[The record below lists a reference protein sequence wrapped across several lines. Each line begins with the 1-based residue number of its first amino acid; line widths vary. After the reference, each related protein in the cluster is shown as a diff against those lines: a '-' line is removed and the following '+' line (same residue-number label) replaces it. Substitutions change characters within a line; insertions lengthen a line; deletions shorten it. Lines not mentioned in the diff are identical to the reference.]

1 MVAEAIATP
10 AVAQPYTGWSRVRT
24 AYFRLLV
31 VLTLTVALASFIRD
45 RGQLLSNIS
54 FWLFLVPFAVSI
66 WRIEVGFLSAP
77 CSC

>member
-10 AVAQPYTGWSRVRT
+10 AVLGRRTGWSRVRT

-31 VLTLTVALASFIRD
+31 ALTLTIALASFVRD

-54 FWLFLVPFAVSI
+54 FWLFLIPFAVSL
-66 WRIEVGFLSAP
+66 WRTQVGFLAARS
-77 CSC
+77 SC